1 MKEDEI
7 RGMDCTAFR
16 RGTLGGLLLALLWG
30 SGLQA
35 QEIGDRVRVRM
46 EEQQDWIDS
55 SLSGFDPEG
64 TFLLRGSI
72 YEDEEEYRVADIQ
85 RGDWYDRRPLAQ
97 DLVIVGLALVAVE
110 AVLPCD
116 RDFPQSHSCYSLNRG
131 SQFAIQ
137 AVIGMG
143 LGALRHLLSP
153 GSWKDWIEDGLLI
166 R

>member
-1 MKEDEI
+1 
-7 RGMDCTAFR
+7 MDCTAFR
-16 RGTLGGLLLALLWG
+16 RGALGGLLLALLWG

-46 EEQQDWIDS
+46 EEQQDWTVS

-72 YEDEEEYRVADIQ
+72 YENEEEYRIADIQ
-85 RGDWYDRRPLAQ
+85 RGDWYDRTSLARHF
-97 DLVIVGLALVAVE
+97 VISGLSAVVLE
-110 AVLPCD
+110 AVLPCE
-116 RDFPQSHSCYSLNRG
+116 RNFPPHHKCYSLNRG

-137 AVIGMG
+137 AAIG
-143 LGALRHLLSP
+143 LGIGTIFHLIWP
-153 GSWKDWIEDGLLI
+153 GEWKDWIEDGLLI

>member
-1 MKEDEI
+1 M

-35 QEIGDRVRVRM
+35 QEIGDRIRVRM

-55 SLSGFDPEG
+55 SLLGFDPEG

-72 YEDEEEYRVADIQ
+72 YENEEEYRVADIQ

-97 DLVIVGLALVAVE
+97 DLLTGALMNIAME
-110 AVLPCD
+110 AAWPCD
-116 RDFPQSHSCYSLNRG
+116 DGGFLAHSCYSLTRG
-131 SQFAIQ
+131 SQFAVR

-143 LGALRHLLSP
+143 IGTIIHLISP
-153 GSWKDWIEDGLLI
+153 GDWKDWIEDGLLI

>member
-1 MKEDEI
+1 M
-7 RGMDCTAFR
+7 RGMDGTAFR

-72 YEDEEEYRVADIQ
+72 YENEEEYRVADIQ
-85 RGDWYDRRPLAQ
+85 RGDWYDRRPLA
-97 DLVIVGLALVAVE
+97 
-110 AVLPCD
+110 
-116 RDFPQSHSCYSLNRG
+116 
-131 SQFAIQ
+131 
-137 AVIGMG
+137 
-143 LGALRHLLSP
+143 
-153 GSWKDWIEDGLLI
+153 
-166 R
+166 